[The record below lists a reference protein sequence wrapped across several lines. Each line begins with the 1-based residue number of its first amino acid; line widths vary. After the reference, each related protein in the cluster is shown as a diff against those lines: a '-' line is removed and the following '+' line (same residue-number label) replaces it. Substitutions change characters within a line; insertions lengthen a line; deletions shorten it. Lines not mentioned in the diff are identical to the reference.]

1 MRKGEK
7 VAVENQGWRNSS
19 TKNIYESDNSLI
31 FDELLFLDL
40 LFVVK
45 TNGQLFMMFYQ
56 LKQHN

>member
-19 TKNIYESDNSLI
+19 TKNIYENDNSLI